1 MVQFTGVCM
10 MNFPSTT
17 LNFRCVFSRVWI
29 GLVLGILLLA
39 CSGAGTDMDA
49 GLDDGTEDGADE
61 QEDRTG
67 LVCAEDGECPGGWC
81 QWNTLHHELLCSK
94 ACGEASP
101 CPEGSDQEPG
111 FCCVLDEAGD
121 GFCEKLLEGFVC
133 GEQDGAC
140 GVDCWGQGQSACL
153 PGYLCATEGNPTS
166 FAFCSMPCE
175 EDLDCRGCEV
185 ERSPDAEVGCWPIS
199 GGARYCLIM

>member
-1 MVQFTGVCM
+1 

-17 LNFRCVFSRVWI
+17 SSFRCLFLSAWICLVWAF
-29 GLVLGILLLA
+29 LLPA
-39 CSGAGTDMDA
+39 CSGPGSDTDA
-49 GLDDGTEDGADE
+49 GFDDGAGDGADE
-61 QEDRTG
+61 LEDRTG
-67 LVCAEDGECPGGWC
+67 EPCVDDGDCLGGWC
-81 QWNTLHHELLCSK
+81 QWNNLYHELLCIRE
-94 ACGEASP
+94 CGEANP
-101 CPEGSDQEPG
+101 CPESSDQEPA

-133 GEQDGAC
+133 GEQEGAC

-153 PGYLCATEGNPTS
+153 PGYLCATEGDPTS

-175 EDLDCRGCEV
+175 EDLDCRECEV
-185 ERSPDAEVGCWPIS
+185 EEWPEAVVGCWPIS